1 MSALSLNRTGAAYR
15 PRPNPTKSLEL
26 IAPRQ
31 IGRASAPRNRGM
43 PVQKTWRSAD
53 LPPLVYC
60 ELSLHER
67 IPTGSRASA
76 QEQTLCDAGQE
87 SNARSPWIGAWR
99 RRARRRSQRSART
112 RQVGANSRRNTKR
125 GWKDI
130 LLRIW
135 KNIGKDRVVVVAAGV
150 TFYSIL
156 ALFPAI
162 AALVALYGLFA
173 EPSTI
178 ASHLDSIAGLVPGG
192 AIEVMRDQITRVA
205 SQGRTALGLTFI
217 VSLLVSLWSANAG
230 MKSLFDALNLV
241 YNESEK
247 RGFFKLNLVSL
258 TFTLLTIVFVMVAIG
273 AVVVVPIVLNFLGLG
288 GATELVVKIARWP
301 ALFVVVTLALAF
313 LYRYGPSREKARW
326 RWLTWG
332 SVFAAVGW
340 LVVSILFSWYAENFG
355 NYNKTYGS
363 LGAIIAFMF
372 WLWLSIIVVLIGGEL
387 NAETE
392 HQTVHDTTTGAPR
405 PLGRARC
412 DDGGHGRSGAG
423 LIATTF
429 AASNVAAV
437 RPDTNPITLSR
448 RFGSRRY
455 RGSAVMTN

>member
-1 MSALSLNRTGAAYR
+1 MQA
-15 PRPNPTKSLEL
+15 KSQTRVPHGSVPGGDER
-26 IAPRQ
+26 AVVVNAQ
-31 IGRASAPRNRGM
+31 HGRG
-43 PVQKTWRSAD
+43 
-53 LPPLVYC
+53 
-60 ELSLHER
+60 
-67 IPTGSRASA
+67 
-76 QEQTLCDAGQE
+76 
-87 SNARSPWIGAWR
+87 
-99 RRARRRSQRSART
+99 RSART
-112 RQVGANSRRNTKR
+112 PAEIPKR

-217 VSLLVSLWSANAG
+217 ISLLVSLWSANAG

-273 AVVVVPIVLNFLGLG
+273 AMVVVPVVLNFLGLG
-288 GATELVVKIARWP
+288 DATELVVKIARWP

-392 HQTVHDTTTGAPR
+392 HQTVLDTTTGAPK
-405 PLGRARC
+405 PIGARAATMA
-412 DDGGHGRSGAG
+412 DTVGA
-423 LIATTF
+423 AQ
-429 AASNVAAV
+429 
-437 RPDTNPITLSR
+437 D
-448 RFGSRRY
+448 
-455 RGSAVMTN
+455 

>member
-1 MSALSLNRTGAAYR
+1 
-15 PRPNPTKSLEL
+15 
-26 IAPRQ
+26 
-31 IGRASAPRNRGM
+31 M

-53 LPPLVYC
+53 LLPLVYC

-76 QEQTLCDAGQE
+76 KSKRCAMQAKSQTRVLHGPVPGGDERAVVV
-87 SNARSPWIGAWR
+87 NAQHGRG
-99 RRARRRSQRSART
+99 RSART
-112 RQVGANSRRNTKR
+112 PAEIPKR

-135 KNIGKDRVVVVAAGV
+135 KNIGKHRVVVVAAGV

-247 RGFFKLNLVSL
+247 RGLFKLNLVSL
-258 TFTLLTIVFVMVAIG
+258 TFTLLTIVFVLVAIG
-273 AVVVVPIVLNFLGLG
+273 ALVVVPIVLNFVGLG

-301 ALFVVVTLALAF
+301 ALFIVVSLALAF
-313 LYRYGPSREKARW
+313 LYRYGPSREKPWW

-332 SVFAAVGW
+332 SVFAAVAW
-340 LVVSILFSWYAENFG
+340 LGVSILFSWYAENFG

-392 HQTVHDTTTGAPR
+392 HQTVRDTTTGAPK
-405 PLGRARC
+405 PMGAR
-412 DDGGHGRSGAG
+412 GAMM
-423 LIATTF
+423 A
-429 AASNVAAV
+429 
-437 RPDTNPITLSR
+437 DTVGAPQD
-448 RFGSRRY
+448 
-455 RGSAVMTN
+455 